1 MVNLD
6 YVMAINWNAIDPK
19 YLTLQPDGQEL
30 INNLLA
36 ISIGQ
41 ITNVI
46 EKLASVRAENGAE
59 QNAVRNHNELLRS
72 NLVALENAHGRIMD
86 ADIAVESGQ
95 LAKRNV
101 IRESSV
107 SMQVQANR
115 LTYLGLTLIGAG

>member
-6 YVMAINWNAIDPK
+6 YVMAINWNAIDPVNI
-19 YLTLQPDGQEL
+19 TIRPDGQEL

-36 ISIGQ
+36 LSIGQ
-41 ITNVI
+41 ITNAI
-46 EKLASVRAENGAE
+46 EKLASTRAENGAE
-59 QNAVRNHNELLRS
+59 QNAVRNHHELLRS
-72 NLVALENAHGRIMD
+72 NLAALGNAHGRIMD

-95 LAKRNV
+95 LAKQNV

-115 LTYLGLTLIGAG
+115 LTYLGLTLIGAD